1 MFKYSYIAMCFL
13 LCLSAFVQAQE
24 AAVDPT
30 KPLGFSGVTS
40 VNGEAASGQDGIKL
54 TSILI
59 SSERK
64 VAIINGQ
71 VVTENQTLKGAGVL
85 VKKID
90 VDAVTLQQNGKV
102 WRVALNSTV
111 IRK

>member
-1 MFKYSYIAMCFL
+1 VFKHSYIAIGL
-13 LCLSAFVQAQE
+13 VLSLSVFVQAQE
-24 AAVDPT
+24 AAIDPT
-30 KPLGFSGVTS
+30 KPLGFSGT
-40 VNGEAASGQDGIKL
+40 ADASGDAANSDGGIKL

-71 VVTENQTLKGAGVL
+71 VLTENQTLKGAGAL
-85 VKKID
+85 VKKIE

-102 WRVALNSTV
+102 WRVALNNTV

>member
-1 MFKYSYIAMCFL
+1 MFSTC
-13 LCLSAFVQAQE
+13 VRAQE
-24 AAVDPT
+24 ALIDPT
-30 KPLGFSGVTS
+30 KPLGFSDTAGA
-40 VNGEAASGQDGIKL
+40 NGEAGTAQDGIKL

-71 VVTENQTLKGAGVL
+71 VLTENQTLKGAGAL

>member
-1 MFKYSYIAMCFL
+1 VFKFSYALLSFL
-13 LCLSAFVQAQE
+13 LCLSAFVSAQE
-24 AAVDPT
+24 TVVDPT
-30 KPLGFSGVTS
+30 KPLGFSAVAT
-40 VNGEAASGQDGIKL
+40 GETTNTQDVIQL

-71 VVTENQTLKGAGVL
+71 AVKENQILKGVGAQ
-85 VKKID
+85 VKRID
-90 VDAVTLQQNGKV
+90 ADAVTLQQNGKV

>member
-1 MFKYSYIAMCFL
+1 MFNMFYFMVLICGAAATM
-13 LCLSAFVQAQE
+13 AQE
-24 AAVDPT
+24 QVVDPT
-30 KPLGFSGVTS
+30 KPLHFSPGTVVAGDAQET
-40 VNGEAASGQDGIKL
+40 IHL

-59 SSERK
+59 SSDRK

-71 VVTENQTLKGAGVL
+71 VLGESQTVKGVGAL

-90 VDAVTLQQNGKV
+90 AEAVTLQQNGKV
-102 WRVALNSTV
+102 WRVALNNTV

>member
-1 MFKYSYIAMCFL
+1 MCLFL
-13 LCLSAFVQAQE
+13 STAIFVQAQE
-24 AAVDPT
+24 AVVDPT
-30 KPLGFSGVTS
+30 KPLGFSGATS
-40 VNGEAASGQDGIKL
+40 AGGGVGSAEDGIKL

-71 VVTENQTLKGAGVL
+71 VLTENQTLKGAGAL

>member
-1 MFKYSYIAMCFL
+1 MFKLFYSAMF
-13 LCLSAFVQAQE
+13 CLSFSAVVIAQE
-24 AAVDPT
+24 AVVDPT
-30 KPLGFSGVTS
+30 KPLGFSGSTGVAGQ
-40 VNGEAASGQDGIKL
+40 VGGEQETIKL

-71 VVTENQTLKGAGVL
+71 VLTENQTLKGAGAL

-102 WRVALNSTV
+102 WRVALNNTV

>member
-1 MFKYSYIAMCFL
+1 MSKYSLIAVFL
-13 LCLSAFVQAQE
+13 LLSPAFFVQAQE

-30 KPLGFSGVTS
+30 KPLGFSGATGFS
-40 VNGEAASGQDGIKL
+40 GEAGSADNGIKL

-71 VVTENQTLKGAGVL
+71 VLTENQTLKGAGAL